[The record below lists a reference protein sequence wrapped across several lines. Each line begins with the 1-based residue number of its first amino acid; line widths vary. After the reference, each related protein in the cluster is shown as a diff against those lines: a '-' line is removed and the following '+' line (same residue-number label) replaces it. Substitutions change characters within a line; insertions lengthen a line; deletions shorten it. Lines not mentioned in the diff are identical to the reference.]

1 MKKIIRSLFNN
12 TVYYLLHFIIPS
24 ALVGIAVCLLIII
37 INYLKLQKKPP
48 FKAFFMSKLKT
59 ADCSYSFLSA
69 AYISCIF
76 QSTIF
81 HRFITNQLNQ
91 DPLCNIYGGW
101 GISEEMYFYDFSPMW
116 NVIMFL
122 PACALIYFF
131 IKSALKKAVS
141 DKGLM
146 IVSTCFGFGFS
157 LIIEN
162 LQILTKT
169 GTFQFSDLFYNTLG
183 ALLGAIIFIF
193 IKKRISNKKHLKA

>member
-1 MKKIIRSLFNN
+1 MKKILYSFYINAYFLLAKYLFPGILFSL
-12 TVYYLLHFIIPS
+12 
-24 ALVGIAVCLLIII
+24 AVLLIII
-37 INYLKLQKKPP
+37 CILLIKSKGK
-48 FKAFFMSKLKT
+48 SKLEAIKNKRLYLLSVFCFLLY
-59 ADCSYSFLSA
+59 CSVL
-69 AYISCIF
+69 IS
-76 QSTIF
+76 STVTS
-81 HRFITNQLNQ
+81 RFRLGAQEPFS
-91 DPLCNIYGGW
+91 DVFGGW
-101 GISEEMYFYDFSPMW
+101 GFTETKYFYDFSPMW

-131 IKSALKKAVS
+131 IKSALTKAVS

-146 IVSTCFGFGFS
+146 IASTCFGFGFS